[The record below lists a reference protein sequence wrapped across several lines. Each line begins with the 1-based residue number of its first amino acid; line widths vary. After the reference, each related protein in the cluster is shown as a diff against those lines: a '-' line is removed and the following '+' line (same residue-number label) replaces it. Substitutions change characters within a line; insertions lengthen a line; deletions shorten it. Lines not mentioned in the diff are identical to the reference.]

1 MTVPTYDKLFN
12 PVLKAMKNLG
22 NSARNDEIEEEVI
35 KILNLSDHDINDIHR
50 GNTTKLAYRLAWAR
64 NYLKRYGL
72 MASSARGVW
81 YLTSEGIKIDK
92 VDIDDVKRK
101 VKQNFNSSTKNT
113 DDNTYDEQPENIHSE
128 TWEDKLITILKK
140 MNPYAFERLSQ
151 RILKESGFENVE
163 VTKKSGDGG
172 IDGKGTL
179 KIGGLVS
186 FNVYF
191 QSKRYEGTVPS
202 AVVRDF
208 RGAIM
213 GRADKGIIISTGIF
227 SKEAKLEARRDGAMM
242 IDLIDGIAL
251 AHILKE
257 YNLGVNIIEQIQIDE
272 NWFNEI

>member
-12 PVLKAMKNLG
+12 PLLIAMKNLG
-22 NSARNDEIEEEVI
+22 NSARNDEIEEEVA
-35 KILNLSDHDINDIHR
+35 KILNLSDNDINDIHK
-50 GNTTKLAYRLAWAR
+50 GNTTKLAYRLCWAR

-81 YLTSEGIKIDK
+81 YLTPEGIKIDK
-92 VDIDDVKRK
+92 VDMDDVKRK
-101 VKQNFNSSTKNT
+101 VKQNFETSTKNT
-113 DDNTYDEQPENIHSE
+113 DDNTYDEQPNNLHYE
-128 TWEDKLITILKK
+128 TWEDKLITILKR

-202 AVVRDF
+202 SVIRDF

-213 GRADKGIIISTGIF
+213 GRADKGIIITTGIF
-227 SKEAKLEARRDGAMM
+227 SKEAKLEARRDGAIM

-251 AHILKE
+251 THILKE

>member
-12 PVLKAMKNLG
+12 PLLMAMKNLG
-22 NSARNDEIEEEVI
+22 NSARNDEIEEEVA
-35 KILNLSDHDINDIHR
+35 KILDLSEDDINDIHK

-81 YLTSEGIKIDK
+81 YLKPEGIKIDK

-101 VKQNFNSSTKNT
+101 VKQNFETSTKNA
-113 DDNTYDEQPENIHSE
+113 DDNTYDEQPENLHCE

-202 AVVRDF
+202 SVIRDF

-213 GRADKGIIISTGIF
+213 GRADKGIIITTGIF
-227 SKEAKLEARRDGAMM
+227 SKEAKLEARRDGAIM

-251 AHILKE
+251 THILKE

-272 NWFNEI
+272 NWFKEI

>member
-1 MTVPTYDKLFN
+1 MAVPTYDKLFN
-12 PVLKAMKNLG
+12 PVLTAMKNLG
-22 NSARNDEIEEEVI
+22 NSARNDEIEEEVA
-35 KILNLSDHDINDIHR
+35 KILNLTESDINDIHR

-72 MASSARGVW
+72 IASSSRGVW
-81 YLTSEGIKIDK
+81 YLTPEGIKTDK
-92 VDIDDVKRK
+92 VNIDDVKRV
-101 VKQNFNSSTKNT
+101 VKQMPNTASSS
-113 DDNTYDEQPENIHSE
+113 DEAYDEHPDTPHSE
-128 TWEDKLITILKK
+128 TWEDKLISILKK

-202 AVVRDF
+202 SVIRDF

-213 GRADKGIIISTGIF
+213 GRADKGIIITTGIF
-227 SKEAKLEARRDGAMM
+227 SKEAKLEARRDGAIM

>member
-12 PVLKAMKNLG
+12 PLLTAMKNLG
-22 NSARNDEIEEEVI
+22 NSARNDEIEEEVA
-35 KILNLSDHDINDIHR
+35 KILNLSEDDVNEIHR

-72 MASSARGVW
+72 LASSTRSVW
-81 YLTSEGIKIDK
+81 YLTPEGIKTNK
-92 VDIDDVKRK
+92 VDIDLVKRM
-101 VKQNFNSSTKNT
+101 VKMNTPSSLDNT
-113 DDNTYDEQPENIHSE
+113 DNLYNEQPDNQHSE
-128 TWEDKLITILKK
+128 TWEDRLISILKK

-202 AVVRDF
+202 SVIRDF

-213 GRADKGIIISTGIF
+213 GRADKGIIITTGIF
-227 SKEAKLEARRDGAMM
+227 SKEAKLEARRDGAIM

-251 AHILKE
+251 THILKE

>member
-12 PVLKAMKNLG
+12 PLLIAMKNLG
-22 NSARNDEIEEEVI
+22 GSARNEEIQEEVARNLKLTEDEINE
-35 KILNLSDHDINDIHR
+35 IHK
-50 GNTTKLAYRLAWAR
+50 GNRTKLDYRLAWAR

-72 MASSARGVW
+72 LASSARGVW
-81 YLTSEGIKIDK
+81 YLTPEGMKIDK
-92 VDIDDVKRK
+92 VDINDVKK
-101 VKQNFNSSTKNT
+101 KAKQETVGNSHTTTEEIYT
-113 DDNTYDEQPENIHSE
+113 DQLDSKHSE
-128 TWEDKLITILKK
+128 TWEDRLIYILKN

-202 AVVRDF
+202 SVIRDF

-213 GRADKGIIISTGIF
+213 GRADKGIIITTGIF
-227 SKEAKLEARRDGAMM
+227 SKDAKLEARRDGAIM

-251 AHILKE
+251 THILKE
-257 YNLGVNIIEQIQIDE
+257 YNLGVNIIEQVQIDE

>member
-1 MTVPTYDKLFN
+1 
-12 PVLKAMKNLG
+12 
-22 NSARNDEIEEEVI
+22 
-35 KILNLSDHDINDIHR
+35 
-50 GNTTKLAYRLAWAR
+50 
-64 NYLKRYGL
+64 
-72 MASSARGVW
+72 
-81 YLTSEGIKIDK
+81 
-92 VDIDDVKRK
+92 
-101 VKQNFNSSTKNT
+101 
-113 DDNTYDEQPENIHSE
+113 
-128 TWEDKLITILKK
+128 

-202 AVVRDF
+202 SVIRDF

-213 GRADKGIIISTGIF
+213 GRADKGIIITTGIF
-227 SKEAKLEARRDGAMM
+227 SKEAKLEARRDGAIM

-251 AHILKE
+251 THILKE